1 MSSIDLLIV
10 VRREHAQRYFQN
22 LSSVKEFRVRLV
34 TDPAEART
42 IVTERH
48 VDVIVLDNTLEGAF
62 DLIQYFRKTKPSL
75 LIISVDEEADF
86 AIPGFADD
94 ITTTP
99 FRNDD
104 LSRRIQRLMS
114 DRRLETVRS
123 DSMPP
128 VREVA
133 QKLRRAAGEIG
144 KLETILTTCR
154 ELNFDY
160 AAIYRLESVEPLRV
174 VLRAQDGLKPLHP
187 AAPKEASPGDM
198 LSHVA
203 TTGQSRIAIQGDT
216 ISHPFVNR
224 GRLGAAV
231 CVSIGSTNRYGVL
244 LAARERPGSINA
256 QDMMMLELL
265 GAQLSAVITRA

>member
-22 LSSVKEFRVRLV
+22 LSGIKEFRVRLV
-34 TDPAEART
+34 TNPAEAR
-42 IVTERH
+42 VMAEERH
-48 VDVIVLDNTLEGAF
+48 VDVIVLDNALDGAF
-62 DLIQYFRKTKPSL
+62 DLIQHFRKSKPSL

-94 ITTTP
+94 VTTTP
-99 FRNDD
+99 FREND

-133 QKLRRAAGEIG
+133 QKLRRASGEIG
-144 KLETILTTCR
+144 KLETILATCR

-160 AAIYRLESVEPLRV
+160 AAIYRQESLDPLRV
-174 VLRAQDGLKPLHP
+174 VLRAQDGLKALHP
-187 AAPKEASPGDM
+187 AAPKEATPGDM
-198 LSHVA
+198 LAHVA
-203 TTGQSRIAIQGDT
+203 TTGQSRIAKQGDT
-216 ISHPFVNR
+216 IAHPFVNR
-224 GRLGAAV
+224 GRLATAA
-231 CVSIGSTNRYGVL
+231 CVPIGSTTRYGVL
-244 LAARERPGSINA
+244 LAARERPDSITA

-265 GAQLSAVITRA
+265 GAQLSAVITRT